1 MYCSVHVLVLYA
13 VQRCADISGK
23 NQTRIPVCPPRAIW
37 TPRDALMKSLT
48 IKTRFDA
55 FKDIIESMTAISRD
69 HVCIRGRN
77 IGAREEVV
85 GTRCR
90 KNSER
95 VSTVTDW
102 CEAPVYTQA
111 ARTYVYTY
119 CYQNYTGEFLPLVSH
134 LRTA

>member
-48 IKTRFDA
+48 TKTRFDA

-95 VSTVTDW
+95 VSN
-102 CEAPVYTQA
+102 
-111 ARTYVYTY
+111 R
-119 CYQNYTGEFLPLVSH
+119 LVRSSC
-134 LRTA
+134 L

>member
-48 IKTRFDA
+48 TKTRFDA

-69 HVCIRGRN
+69 HVYIRGRN

-95 VSTVTDW
+95 VSN
-102 CEAPVYTQA
+102 
-111 ARTYVYTY
+111 R
-119 CYQNYTGEFLPLVSH
+119 LVRSSC
-134 LRTA
+134 L